1 MQYYISI
8 SSKYNLFFYTQ
19 RISIQCFNRARRD
32 KTREEPTTARETG
45 REKPIPASIEGVGTG
60 AISVLCADT
69 EAAIAKVA
77 KTNPIIA
84 FTAFFEL
91 LTVAIVLYIYC

>member
-1 MQYYISI
+1 MQYYM
-8 SSKYNLFFYTQ
+8 
-19 RISIQCFNRARRD
+19 ARRD

-45 REKPIPASIEGVGTG
+45 REKPAPVSIEGAGAG

-91 LTVAIVLYIYC
+91 LTVAIVLYIYTVKVLKNLKLLSELTSGSVQ